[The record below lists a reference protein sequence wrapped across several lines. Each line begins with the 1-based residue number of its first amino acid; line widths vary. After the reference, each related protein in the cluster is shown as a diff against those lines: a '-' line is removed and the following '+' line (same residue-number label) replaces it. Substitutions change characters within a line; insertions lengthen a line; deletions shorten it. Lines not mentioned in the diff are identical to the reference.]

1 MGKRSVCSHSQSLKK
16 MASDGGGGGRR
27 RRRRLCV
34 ASDGGEKKSPSQATH
49 TTRLR
54 KKDLGKRDLTTVT
67 IMLWTFKDNLIAASS
82 VQNTTKVV
90 ESYTL
95 KTRTECLRKKGRGR
109 RKRERERGGGLVS
122 PDPQGPLFLSP
133 TDRVSLPPRNTSHS
147 SSFSI

>member
-1 MGKRSVCSHSQSLKK
+1 

-67 IMLWTFKDNLIAASS
+67 IMLWTFIDNLIAASFP
-82 VQNTTKVV
+82 VQNATKVV

-109 RKRERERGGGLVS
+109 RKRERERGGA
-122 PDPQGPLFLSP
+122 
-133 TDRVSLPPRNTSHS
+133 
-147 SSFSI
+147 